1 MKMLETKLYK
11 ILEDRKAGIK
21 VSKPEEESD
30 LHQRLCEIFNEGS
43 KLLMNFASLK
53 NFLESAKK
61 KPNIEKWNKL
71 LIVAQKVLV
80 ICETKDFKATDEI
93 IEEMFEHKFYGTS
106 FFSFLEEMMKMV
118 EKIKRDMQVI
128 TGFCSKVTRIGD
140 KTKGLPLLKVMRE
153 EQKVDISRVLE
164 IINSINSL
172 PVSIRES
179 YTEDLKTLKA
189 KADASEKY
197 RGKLKEFM
205 SKYERAKGVVPKV
218 DLLIAEFEKLVKDY
232 NSLEFGSI
240 EFKKDLETLCWFVKA
255 NCSFEGASYDGSVC
269 SIEGW
274 KKIKENLKDFNC
286 QLIPLLDLKIESSKN
301 IAKEVERIKT
311 VVKTPNVD
319 KSKMPT
325 LAEVEKIRFELQQD
339 FKEMDFITEKFMIEN
354 LVQGIQSKLKILQ
367 GPTIVNLSEYKSAV
381 DFLKKSPMN
390 LTEELEPFLVKEKEG
405 LDFLNTVNN
414 LTGVTFKERQ
424 EELETV
430 YRDLKIRIPV
440 WEDLV
445 ISMKSEEKILER
457 IDNYIKG
464 GVIEV
469 HSIQELRE
477 HFKSIKF
484 MKDFR
489 VEIKLMILYVKSLRN
504 EYTMRHSKDFL
515 EESPKPAVDFMA
527 LGSLV
532 TELDELITRARSV
545 HQPQQAE
552 ISLMQDYLKFIHDLY
567 TEAKKYIE
575 TNIYGLK
582 LKELLSM
589 NIATSFKKLV
599 DLTGPILDYKCTLEM
614 HGQRK
619 DDYNRSMF
627 LNKEN
632 QKKRAAMLEAQP
644 VVDPEGIE
652 PRSGTFAQPTE
663 MDSAKKG
670 DQERT
675 RREGAGDAKGANHH
689 PFRDEEEAAP
699 VKPMVSP
706 TGIGQDLRN
715 YYLKMWK
722 RFIENNPYLDTSGLD
737 ALMTSKSLEK
747 GIFLKFKK
755 SPLQYDQVCNRI
767 TLLLKNVTTY
777 LHRLSS

>member
-1 MKMLETKLYK
+1 MLETKLYK
-11 ILEDRKAGIK
+11 TLEDRKAGIR
-21 VSKPEEESD
+21 VSKSEEESD
-30 LHQRLCEIFNEGS
+30 LHQRLCEIFNDGA
-43 KLLMNFASLK
+43 KLLMNFTPLK
-53 NFLESAKK
+53 SFIESAKK
-61 KPNIEKWNKL
+61 KQNIEKWNKL

-128 TGFCSKVTRIGD
+128 SGYSSKITRVAD
-140 KTKGLPLLKVMRE
+140 KTKGLPPLKVMRE

-172 PVSIRES
+172 PASMKES
-179 YTEDLKTLKA
+179 YTEDLKSLKA
-189 KADASEKY
+189 KADTSDKFRA
-197 RGKLKEFM
+197 KLKEFM
-205 SKYERAKGVVPKV
+205 GKSEKAKGVVPKV
-218 DLLIAEFEKLVKDY
+218 DQLIADYEKLVKDY
-232 NSLEFGSI
+232 NSLEFGSVD
-240 EFKKDLETLCWFVKA
+240 FKKDLESLCWFIKA
-255 NCSFEGASYDGSVC
+255 NCSFEGTSYDGSVC

-301 IAKEVERIKT
+301 IAKEIERIKT
-311 VVKTPNVD
+311 LLKASNVD

-325 LAEVEKIRFELQQD
+325 LAEVEKIRTELKKD

-354 LVQGIQSKLKILQ
+354 LVQGIQAKLNILQ
-367 GPTIVNLSEYKSAV
+367 GPTIVQLSEFKSAV

-390 LTEELEPFLVKEKEG
+390 LTEELEPFLAQEKEA

-430 YRDLKIRIPV
+430 YRDLKIKIPA

-445 ISMKSEEKILER
+445 TSMKSEEKILER

-477 HFKSIKF
+477 LFKSIKF

-489 VEIKLMILYVKSLRN
+489 VETKLMILYVKSLRN
-504 EYTMRHSKDFL
+504 EFTKRHSSDFL
-515 EESPKPAVDFMA
+515 EESPKAAVDFIA

-545 HQPQQAE
+545 HQPQQGE

-582 LKELLSM
+582 LKDLLSM

-599 DLTGPILDYKCTLEM
+599 DITGPILDYKCTLELQ
-614 HGQRK
+614 GQKK
-619 DDYNRSMF
+619 DDYHRSLF
-627 LNKEN
+627 VNKEN
-632 QKKRAAMLEAQP
+632 QKKRAAMLEARP
-644 VVDPEGIE
+644 VVDPQGLEQ
-652 PRSGTFAQPTE
+652 RSASKAAPSE

-670 DQERT
+670 EQDGA
-675 RREGAGDAKGANHH
+675 RREMASETKAANHH
-689 PFRDEEEAAP
+689 PFHDEQEAAP

-715 YYLKMWK
+715 YFLKMWK
-722 RFIENNPYLDTSGLD
+722 RFIESNPYLDTSGLD

-755 SPLQYDQVCNRI
+755 SPLQYDQICSRI
-767 TLLLKNVTTY
+767 TILLKQVTTY
-777 LHRLSS
+777 LDRLSS